1 MLNTESSPAP
11 QAPPLHAIPKP
22 GRKTAPAPAPRVA
35 SMPTENPQ
43 WLPVI
48 EPDPEP
54 MPLASFAA
62 GVYTATPFEAEVA
75 TSAWIESVMDRADVA
90 RAMDALRARNA
101 ELEAEVMDYAG
112 ELGEL
117 LDELKRA
124 NLPPDLSCKARD
136 ILVLL
141 DIDKGETVAAMAQAL
156 QTVAYDLKS
165 RRGNKYKGNVKVKL
179 VCTEDSADYD
189 AMIVCAEVAAEVP
202 AQATGGRL
210 HLATDGTV
218 ITQRECAQAFQLKL
232 NEPAPDPMEEAFGV
246 AGKALEETL
255 RAKGISEFTVGTGQ
269 DAMKIRLS
277 ATGAKKAA

>member
-1 MLNTESSPAP
+1 MLNTESTAAP

-43 WLPVI
+43 WVPVTA
-48 EPDPEP
+48 PAPEP
-54 MPLASFAA
+54 IPLASFAA
-62 GVYTATPFEAEVA
+62 GVYATPPFKSEVA
-75 TSAWIESVMDRADVA
+75 MSAWVESVMDRADAA
-90 RAMDALRARNA
+90 RALDALRARNA

-124 NLPPDLSCKARD
+124 NLPPDLNCKARD
-136 ILVLL
+136 LLVLL
-141 DIDKGETVAAMAQAL
+141 DIDKGETVAAIAQAL
-156 QTVAYDLKS
+156 QTVAYDLKT

-179 VCTEDSADYD
+179 VCTEDAADYD

-218 ITQRECAQAFQLKL
+218 INNRDSAKAFQLKL
-232 NEPAPDPMEEAFGV
+232 NESDPDPMEEAFGV

-255 RAKGISEFTVGTGQ
+255 RAKGVREIVVGDGP
-269 DAMKIRLS
+269 DATKIRFS
-277 ATGAKKAA
+277 AGGTKKAA

>member
-1 MLNTESSPAP
+1 MLNTEPSPAP
-11 QAPPLHAIPKP
+11 QAPPLHAITRATKARPTTAVKGNVQTAPKP
-22 GRKTAPAPAPRVA
+22 TQTARIAPASPA
-35 SMPTENPQ
+35 Q
-43 WLPVI
+43 
-48 EPDPEP
+48 
-54 MPLASFAA
+54 PLASFAA
-62 GVYTATPFEAEVA
+62 GVYATPPFEAEVA
-75 TSAWIESVMDRADVA
+75 TSALVESVMDRADA
-90 RAMDALRARNA
+90 SRAMDAMKARVS

-141 DIDKGETVAAMAQAL
+141 DIDKGETVAAIAQAL

-179 VCTEDSADYD
+179 ACTEDQADYD
-189 AMIVCAEVAAEVP
+189 AMVICAEVAAEVP

-218 ITQRECAQAFQLKL
+218 ITQRECAQAFQLKMV
-232 NEPAPDPMEEAFGV
+232 EPTPDPMEEAFGI
-246 AGKALEETL
+246 AGKVLEETL
-255 RAKGISEFTVGTGQ
+255 RAKGVSEITVGKGP
-269 DAMKIRLS
+269 DATKIRF
-277 ATGAKKAA
+277 AANGTKRAA